1 MENNSGKKFIKRKQE
16 QEAWSEKARQ
26 ATLRA
31 EEKMKKAAPKIEE
44 REIKYQQELEFKK
57 KNNPNFRDYDEN
69 PLIIKNYE
77 RFFVLS
83 LFLICLCVGGV
94 CCVIFRDMFFYGR
107 PFKFEPLSMVVV
119 FYFAFVYLW
128 VVKLNSFEI
137 VFANRFIQFVDNGV
151 VKRQIEISL
160 EELSKPYFDTC
171 MAGSNPSFIYNMAH
185 FLVLLLLIIAMPK
198 IIIPFSIFFYLT
210 NLLIKLFFHLLL
222 NKSLKGFR
230 VFSFIRISDGI
241 FTSYAYG
248 ALLSHRYF
256 MFHLYNDH
264 IYYEVKKYFLQQ
276 GINIDDLPKRY
287 SIF

>member
-1 MENNSGKKFIKRKQE
+1 MKKLKEFAKRKKE
-16 QEAWSEKARQ
+16 QEEFAKKARQ
-26 ATLRA
+26 SSLKLEA
-31 EEKMKKAAPKIEE
+31 KMQKLAPKIEE
-44 REIKYQQELEFKK
+44 REIKYQQDLEFQK

-83 LFLICLCVGGV
+83 SFLICLFVGGV
-94 CCVIFRDMFFYGR
+94 CCVIFRDMFFYGE

-160 EELSKPYFDTC
+160 EELSKPYFSYSSIGYD
-171 MAGSNPSFIYNMAH
+171 SSFVYNAVH
-185 FLVLLLLIIAMPK
+185 FCVLLLLIIAMPK

-256 MFHLYNDH
+256 MLHLYNNE
-264 IYYEVKKYFLQQ
+264 IYYEVKKYFLQKN
-276 GINIDDLPKRY
+276 INIDDLPKRY

>member
-1 MENNSGKKFIKRKQE
+1 MKKLKEFAKRKKE
-16 QEAWSEKARQ
+16 QEEFAKKARQ
-26 ATLRA
+26 SSLKLEA
-31 EEKMKKAAPKIEE
+31 KMQKLAPKIEE
-44 REIKYQQELEFKK
+44 KEAKYQQDLEFQK

-83 LFLICLCVGGV
+83 SYLICLCVGGV

-160 EELSKPYFDTC
+160 EELSKPYFSYSSIGYD
-171 MAGSNPSFIYNMAH
+171 SSFVYNAVH
-185 FLVLLLLIIAMPK
+185 FCVLLLLIIAMPK

-256 MFHLYNDH
+256 MLHLYNNE
-264 IYYEVKKYFLQQ
+264 IYYEVKKYFLQKN
-276 GINIDDLPKRY
+276 INIDDLPKRY